1 MSAVEFSS
9 ASGLGLPTLILQGGS
24 SGGSEP
30 KPERLDVHLPVA
42 LA

>member
-9 ASGLGLPTLILQGGS
+9 ASGLGLPALIFQGGS

-30 KPERLDVHLPVA
+30 KPERLDARPPVA